1 MDDSFDT
8 FVTGGSGFIGRWL
21 LAELTRRGRRVVALV
36 RRAGEREKELRAFVD
51 AHGGDARLLR
61 CVDGDLTRD
70 GLGLDIA
77 LEGVRDVYH
86 LGAAFEFGMDPVRA
100 RAVNVEGTL
109 RVARWAASRPQLR
122 RLVHLGGYRATR
134 MPAWLC
140 EAQIPL
146 SSHDRARLYREHGA
160 YEASKLESQLEV
172 RALAAREGIPL
183 TIVSPSTVI
192 GDSRTGETIQVTGLG
207 EMIGR
212 MVAGELPAL
221 AGSARTNVPVVAVDH
236 VAAMLATAPER
247 DETIGREL
255 CVLDARTPPLPELV
269 RRIGD
274 HLGVA
279 APTRVLAPA
288 LLRALPRS
296 LTGVDPETL
305 TFLSEDDYDT
315 RSAEEHARA
324 VGIEMPDLDTTL
336 RRWATYLT
344 STRFGACAPSGAA
357 TIRDVAGSRTFV
369 VGRPET
375 AQTLFLHGLPWDAE
389 SWRDVADLTPGSSA
403 RVDLPGLGRSSPARV
418 DDVAWLDALLA
429 DRARP
434 IVLVGHSLG
443 AGLALRFAARR
454 PQRVSR
460 LVLVSPAFL
469 QRRAPAMLRCAALTS
484 RALRGMSLERA
495 QRRFLGAGD
504 VHPAVESAHAHL
516 RRPGVASRIAR
527 ALAGASTLEARAELR
542 RLLEAIAV
550 PVTIVHG
557 DQDPLEVR
565 PACEIVTVAGAG
577 HVLHVTHPEAVS
589 AQLRDDE
596 FASTPL
602 HLT

>member
-21 LAELTRRGRRVVALV
+21 LPELTRRGRRVVALV
-36 RRAGEREKELRAFVD
+36 RRAREREAELRAFVS
-51 AHGGDARLLR
+51 AHGGDASLLR
-61 CVDGDLTRD
+61 CVEGDLTRD
-70 GLGLDIA
+70 GLGLDVA

-86 LGAAFEFGMDPVRA
+86 LGAAFEFGMDPERA
-100 RAVNVEGTL
+100 RAVNVDGTL
-109 RVARWAASRPQLR
+109 RVARWAAERVHLR

-134 MPAWLC
+134 MPSWLR

-146 SSHDRARLYREHGA
+146 SSHHRARLYREHGA

-172 RALAAREGIPL
+172 VAFAARRGIPL

-221 AGSARTNVPVVAVDH
+221 AGTARTNVPVVAVDH

-247 DETIGREL
+247 AATIGQEL

-274 HLGVA
+274 HLGVP
-279 APTRVLAPA
+279 APTRVLSPA

-344 STRFGACAPSGAA
+344 TTRFGACAPSAPA
-357 TIRDVAGSRTFV
+357 EIREVAGSRTFV
-369 VGRPET
+369 VGRPES
-375 AQTLFLHGLPWDAE
+375 AGTLFLHGLPWDSE
-389 SWRDVADLTPGSSA
+389 SWRDVAMRTPGSSA

-418 DDVAWLDALLA
+418 DDVAWLDALLV
-429 DRARP
+429 DRTKP

-443 AGLALRFAARR
+443 AGLALRFAARW

-469 QRRAPAMLRCAALTS
+469 QRRAPATLRCAALTS
-484 RALRGMSLERA
+484 RVLRSMRLETA
-495 QRRFLGAGD
+495 QRRLLGEGD
-504 VHPAVESAHAHL
+504 VHPAVASAHAHL

-527 ALAGASTLEARAELR
+527 ALAGASTLETRAELR
-542 RLLEAIAV
+542 RLVETITV

-557 DQDPLEVR
+557 DQDPLEVH
-565 PACEIVTVAGAG
+565 PSCEIVTVAGAG
-577 HVLHVTHPEAVS
+577 HALQVTHPEAVS
-589 AQLRDDE
+589 AVLRDHDL
-596 FASTPL
+596 APVAL